1 MSVGRTAWTALLVWA
16 ALCIQVWPV
25 WAQNFPDNRQLKLDA
40 GKGAGDPEYRRSLGE
55 RERQREEEAR
65 REGESHTDVPV
76 QAPAG
81 PERKAVGP
89 PEFARPAEDVVTPE
103 EAVRAEAQAGDE
115 PGEADPEARAEWR
128 GRDEEEEPQAVYD
141 PPARE
146 QAGVDAYIGFLIEEL
161 NRAPEM
167 RIIEY
172 GGNAEGGDGEVARDL
187 AGEPLGPKLPNVG
200 AGDAL
205 YARVLFDVN
214 SDYPGPVMLQLLQR
228 PLYGVVARGEFRL
241 VRDRL
246 VVNVRTM
253 DIAGET
259 VAVDAVAVGL
269 DCACFGLSG
278 EVSYHWWDRVILPAA
293 TGFVENFLI
302 ARARPERRIV
312 ETGEAGVVSDERAA
326 TRKEALYAG
335 AAAAA
340 GRVGEILLEQAP
352 SRQTVVIP
360 RNAEVAVMF
369 VERLGRRRAPAAPP
383 AAAGGE
389 EGGAGTG
396 AVAGPRSDGPIPVV
410 VTGRGVL
417 Q

>member
-1 MSVGRTAWTALLVWA
+1 MSVGRTVRTALLVWA
-16 ALCIQVWPV
+16 VLGIQVWSA

-40 GKGAGDPEYRRSLGE
+40 GKGGGDPEYRRTLGE
-55 RERQREEEAR
+55 REEQREEEAR
-65 REGESHTDVPV
+65 REGESHMDVPV

-81 PERKAVGP
+81 PERKPVGP

-103 EAVRAEAQAGDE
+103 EAVAAEAGAGEPQAEG
-115 PGEADPEARAEWR
+115 RAEWR
-128 GRDEEEEPQAVYD
+128 GPDAEEEPQVVYE

-172 GGNAEGGDGEVARDL
+172 GGNEEAGDGEVAREL
-187 AGEPLGPKLPNVG
+187 AGKPLGPKLPNVG

-312 ETGEAGVVSDERAA
+312 ETGDGSVVSGERSA

-340 GRVGEILLEQAP
+340 GRAGEILLEQAP

-360 RNAEVAVMF
+360 RNTEIAVLF
-369 VERLGRRRAPAAPP
+369 VERLGRRRVPAAPP
-383 AAAGGE
+383 ATAGGAQR
-389 EGGAGTG
+389 GAGDG
-396 AVAGPRSDGPIPVV
+396 AVAGERSDGPIPVV